1 LTTRQNQTLSSPA
14 MSSLRARLLSPRG
27 ETPELSA
34 GVSANMQL
42 IDRARRGDA
51 DAFEELYHAN
61 AGRIYAL
68 CLRMSG
74 DAVAASELTQDVFVR
89 AWSKLGSFR
98 GESEFST
105 WLRRLAV
112 NLVLNQL
119 TAHKRRES
127 RVESTDQLE
136 RFDRG
141 RSMTTD
147 VRMDLEKAVAALPP
161 GARAVFVLHDVEGY
175 RHEDI
180 ARMHGVAVGTVKAQL
195 HRARRLLQKMLNA

>member
-1 LTTRQNQTLSSPA
+1 
-14 MSSLRARLLSPRG
+14 
-27 ETPELSA
+27 
-34 GVSANMQL
+34 MQL

-74 DAVAASELTQDVFVR
+74 DAVAAGELTQDVFVR

-141 RSMTTD
+141 RSMSTD
-147 VRMDLEKAVAALPP
+147 VRMDLERAVAALPP

-195 HRARRLLQKMLNA
+195 HRARKLLQKMLNA

>member
-1 LTTRQNQTLSSPA
+1 MLVI
-14 MSSLRARLLSPRG
+14 
-27 ETPELSA
+27 E
-34 GVSANMQL
+34 
-42 IDRARRGDA
+42 RARRGDA
-51 DAFEELYHAN
+51 DAFEELYHSN

-74 DAVAASELTQDVFVR
+74 DAAMAADLTQDVFVR

-112 NLVLNQL
+112 NHILNEL
-119 TAHKRRES
+119 AARKRRES
-127 RVESTDQLE
+127 RIEIMEDPD

-141 RSMTTD
+141 RRMTTEI
-147 VRMDLEKAVAALPP
+147 RMDLEKAVAALPP
-161 GARAVFVLHDVEGY
+161 GARTVFVLHDVEGY
-175 RHEDI
+175 RHEEI
-180 ARMHGVAVGTVKAQL
+180 ARMNGVAVGTVKAQL

>member
-1 LTTRQNQTLSSPA
+1 
-14 MSSLRARLLSPRG
+14 
-27 ETPELSA
+27 
-34 GVSANMQL
+34 MQL

-61 AGRIYAL
+61 AARIYAL
-68 CLRMSG
+68 CLRMTG
-74 DAVAASELTQDVFVR
+74 DAATATELTQDVFVR

-98 GESEFST
+98 GESQFST

-112 NLVLNQL
+112 NLVLNEL
-119 TAHKRRES
+119 TSLKRRNARIE
-127 RVESTDQLE
+127 VTDDLS

-141 RSMTTD
+141 RSMSTD
-147 VRMDLEKAVAALPP
+147 VRMDLEKAVAALPA
-161 GARAVFVLHDVEGY
+161 GARTVFVLHDVEGY

-195 HRARRLLQKMLNA
+195 HRARKLLQKLLNK

>member
-1 LTTRQNQTLSSPA
+1 MLVIE
-14 MSSLRARLLSPRG
+14 RA
-27 ETPELSA
+27 
-34 GVSANMQL
+34 Q
-42 IDRARRGDA
+42 RGDA

-74 DAVAASELTQDVFVR
+74 DAAMAADLTQDVFVR

-112 NLVLNQL
+112 NHILNEL
-119 TAHKRRES
+119 AARKRRQS
-127 RVESTDQLE
+127 RIEFTDDLD

-141 RSMTTD
+141 RRMSTE

-161 GARAVFVLHDVEGY
+161 GARMVFVLHDVEGY
-175 RHEDI
+175 RHEEI
-180 ARMHGVAVGTVKAQL
+180 ARMNGVAVGTVKAQL
-195 HRARRLLQKMLNA
+195 HRARRLLQKMLSA

>member
-1 LTTRQNQTLSSPA
+1 
-14 MSSLRARLLSPRG
+14 MELL
-27 ETPELSA
+27 
-34 GVSANMQL
+34 
-42 IDRARRGDA
+42 DRARRGDA

-74 DAVAASELTQDVFVR
+74 DPSTAAELTQDVFVR
-89 AWSKLGSFR
+89 AWQKLSTFR

-112 NLVLNQL
+112 NLVLNEQ
-119 TAHKRRES
+119 TARKRRES
-127 RVESTDQLE
+127 RVEITDDLT

-141 RSMTTD
+141 RATSGD
-147 VRMDLEKAVAALPP
+147 VRMDLERAVAALPP
-161 GARAVFVLHDVEGY
+161 GARTVFVLHDVEGY

-180 ARMHGVAVGTVKAQL
+180 ARLHGVAVGTVKAQL
-195 HRARRLLQKMLNA
+195 HRARRLLQKMLEA